1 MASERIRVLSLEL
14 SAPTKPKYRGVSHQ
28 IAFWVSLAMGAG
40 LIASA
45 PDGKA
50 RLAVS
55 VYSVCLSAMFGVSAA
70 FHRHNWS
77 PRARLRMRRL
87 DHSTIFTAVAGT
99 YTPIALLALHGT
111 TREVI
116 LWLAWL
122 GAGTGVIL
130 QLAWKTAPKW
140 LAGVLY
146 IALGWAA
153 ISALPELTQSSGV
166 GALAFLVIG
175 GVFYT
180 IGAVVYALRRP
191 DPNPEIFGYH
201 EVFHA
206 LVIAAALSQ
215 WIVVAFYL

>member
-1 MASERIRVLSLEL
+1 MSLEI

-45 PDGKA
+45 PGGKA
-50 RLAVS
+50 RWAVS
-55 VYSVCLSAMFGVSAA
+55 IYSVCLSAMFGVSAA
-70 FHRHNWS
+70 FHRHTWS

-87 DHSTIFTAVAGT
+87 DHSTIFAAVAGT

-111 TREVI
+111 TQAVI
-116 LWLAWL
+116 LWLGWL
-122 GAGTGVIL
+122 GAGAGVIL
-130 QLAWKTAPKW
+130 QLAWTSAPKW
-140 LAGVLY
+140 LAAVFY

-166 GALAFLVIG
+166 GALVFLVIG
-175 GVFYT
+175 GVLYT

-206 LVIAAALSQ
+206 FVIAAALFQ
-215 WIVVAFYL
+215 WIVIAFYL